1 MFLSSPTGDGLTMP
15 PLSLQTARHYAHKH
29 GPQWSSPVLLIL
41 LTLSP
46 VLLPLNLGTQIA
58 WLEIMAMVWSTAL
71 FLYLYQQLNIQSK
84 LGLYLFF
91 STLIALTPSMVKA
104 QNNIGNAPASAC
116 DSGFFLIGPMLGAI
130 DTSLA
135 WFLGGVLAYSLC
147 AFMIALMI
155 VFFLV
160 VIVGLIMAGAES
172 HNSKRTLFEV
182 LSQYMNVIITLMVI
196 ASLVTV
202 FNLQLTSSGNAAPV
216 PVGGQNVP
224 QGNTTVPN

>member
-1 MFLSSPTGDGLTMP
+1 MQSPFLQHT
-15 PLSLQTARHYAHKH
+15 RHYAQKY
-29 GPQWSSPVLLIL
+29 GPQWSAPALLVI
-41 LTLSP
+41 LTLCP
-46 VLLPLNLGTQIA
+46 VLLPLHQGTQIA
-58 WLEIMAMVWSTAL
+58 GLEIMAMVWSTAL
-71 FLYLYQQLNIQSK
+71 FLHLYQKLNIQSK

-91 STLIALTPSMVKA
+91 SGMIALTPSMVKA
-104 QNNIGNAPASAC
+104 QNIGNAPSSAC
-116 DSGFFLIGPMLGAI
+116 NSGFFLIGPMLGAI
-130 DTSLA
+130 GTSLG

-172 HNSKRTLFEV
+172 HSSKRTLFEV

-202 FNLQLTSSGNAAPV
+202 FNLQLSSNGNAAPI
-216 PVGGQNVP
+216 PVGGQNQP
-224 QGNTTVPN
+224 QGATSVLN

>member
-1 MFLSSPTGDGLTMP
+1 MLSP
-15 PLSLQTARHYAHKH
+15 SLQTARHYAHRY
-29 GPQWSSPVLLIL
+29 GPKWSSPVLLVI
-41 LTLSP
+41 LTLCP
-46 VLLPLNLGTQIA
+46 IFLPLNPGTQIA
-58 WLEIMAMVWSTAL
+58 WLEIMAMIWSTAL
-71 FLYLYQQLNIQSK
+71 FLHLYQALNIQTK

-91 STLIALTPSMVKA
+91 SGMIAFTPSMVKA
-104 QNNIGNAPASAC
+104 QNIGNAPASAC

-130 DTSLA
+130 STSLG

-202 FNLQLTSSGNAAPV
+202 FNLQLSSNGNAAPV

>member
-1 MFLSSPTGDGLTMP
+1 MHSP
-15 PLSLQTARHYAHKH
+15 SLQTARHYAHKY
-29 GPQWSSPVLLIL
+29 GPQWSAPVLLVI
-41 LTLSP
+41 LTLCP
-46 VLLPLNLGTQIA
+46 LILPLNTGTQIA

-71 FLYLYQQLNIQSK
+71 FLHLYQKLNIQSK

-91 STLIALTPSMVKA
+91 SSMIALVPAMVKA
-104 QNNIGNAPASAC
+104 QSSIGNAPSSAC
-116 DSGFFLIGPMLGAI
+116 NTGFFLIGPMLGAV
-130 DTSLA
+130 DTSLG
-135 WFLGGVLAYSLC
+135 WFLGGVLAYSIC

-155 VFFLV
+155 IFFLV

-182 LSQYMNVIITLMVI
+182 LSQYLNIIITLMVI

-202 FNLQLTSSGNAAPV
+202 FNLQLGNSGNATSI
-216 PVGGQNVP
+216 PVGGQTQP